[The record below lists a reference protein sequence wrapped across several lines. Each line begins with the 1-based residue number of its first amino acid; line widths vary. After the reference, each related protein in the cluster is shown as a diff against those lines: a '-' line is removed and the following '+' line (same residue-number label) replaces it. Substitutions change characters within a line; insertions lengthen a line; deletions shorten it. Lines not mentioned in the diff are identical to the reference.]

1 MSRDTSPI
9 QSAEVEGQAPA
20 RSSLRSEL
28 LGLALA
34 AALALGGACRSPV
47 GVTRTGFEPNF
58 RSQRASVLDEG
69 ELSSISRQLLAYT
82 GLAELYGSDPEA
94 ALARLRKLA
103 LSERV
108 RRPLVVVAEL
118 EYARALSTGERGRYL
133 LAAVDAYHY
142 LFSTELEPAPDPF
155 DPLFQ
160 LACDLYNRGLTL
172 GLMGEGDELDLSD
185 RVIETPRGSLSLVG
199 STATTAWGRDDF
211 ARFLPADAYQ
221 VRGLRDRV
229 RLEGLGVPLIA
240 QLRDAAGDD
249 PLRRNLPPRLIL
261 SATAL
266 LRPEGG
272 VAELESGALRCS
284 LELYFP
290 TDIQRVEIAGQYV
303 PLEGDLTAPMAYSL
317 EDSPIWGF
325 SIRGFLRG
333 SDEKLE
339 AGVYMTQ
346 PYQRGKIPVLLLHGT
361 ASNPAEWAPLVS
373 GLQLDPRLRAKYQL
387 WVGLYRTGN
396 PILYSAAVVRGA
408 LKDLLDGL
416 NAGGDDPA
424 LQQMIVVGHSQG
436 GLLTRLL
443 ATSSGDRFWNLISSE
458 PFDQYELSPEAR
470 EVLGRSLF
478 FEPVPAISRVVFI
491 STPHRGSFLA
501 ASWIGR
507 LTYGLVQLPGEVTN
521 SLRQLGSADRLPP
534 ELRSEIPTSVKN
546 MDPGSP
552 FVKVLETL
560 PFGERVHLHSII
572 PVKGDGPPE
581 EGDDGVVAYSSA
593 HLEGVESEL
602 VVRHSHSCQNEP
614 ETVLEL
620 RRILLAHLASLDAAS
635 PPAQAAAKP

>member
-1 MSRDTSPI
+1 MRREPLQSYSFARPSERSPW
-9 QSAEVEGQAPA
+9 V
-20 RSSLRSEL
+20 
-28 LGLALA
+28 GLALA
-34 AALALGGACRSPV
+34 AFLALAAACRSPV
-47 GVTRTGFEPNF
+47 GITRTGFEPNF
-58 RSQRASVLDEG
+58 RAQRSSVLDAG
-69 ELSSISRQLLAYT
+69 ELSSTSRQLLAFT

-94 ALARLRKLA
+94 ALAHFRKLA
-103 LSERV
+103 VSERR
-108 RRPLVVVAEL
+108 RRPLVVVAEI
-118 EYARALSTGERGRYL
+118 EYARALATGERGRFL
-133 LAAVDAYHY
+133 LAAVEAYHY
-142 LFSTELEPAPDPF
+142 LFSPELEPAPDPF

-160 LACDLYNRGLTL
+160 LACDLYNRSLAL
-172 GLMGEGDELDLSD
+172 GLMGQRSELDLAD
-185 RVIETPRGSLSLVG
+185 RVVETPCGALELTGSPSRP
-199 STATTAWGRDDF
+199 WGREDF
-211 ARFLPADAYQ
+211 ARFLPADEYL

-229 RLEGLGVPLIA
+229 RLEGLGVPMMA
-240 QLRDAAGDD
+240 QFREAAEDD
-249 PLRRNLPPRLIL
+249 PLRRNLPPRLML

-272 VAELESGALRCS
+272 IERLDSGALRGV

-290 TDIQRVEIAGQYV
+290 TDVQRVEIAGQDV
-303 PLEGDLTAPMAYSL
+303 PLEADLTAPMAYSL
-317 EDSPIWGF
+317 EYSPVWGF

-333 SDEKLE
+333 SDEQNE

-408 LKDLLDGL
+408 LSDLLAGL
-416 NAGGDDPA
+416 NVAESDPA
-424 LQQMIVVGHSQG
+424 LGQMVVVGHSQG

-443 ATSSGDRFWNLISSE
+443 VTSSGDRFWNLISSE
-458 PFDQYELSPEAR
+458 PFEDYELSPEAR

-478 FEPVPAISRVVFI
+478 FEPSPAIARAVFI
-491 STPHRGSFLA
+491 ATPHRGSFLA

-507 LTYGLVQLPGEVTN
+507 LTYGLVQLPGDVTS
-521 SLRQLGSADRLPP
+521 SLRQISSGDRLPP
-534 ELRSEIPTSVKN
+534 ELRDDFPTSVKN
-546 MDPGSP
+546 MDPDSR
-552 FVKVLETL
+552 FVQVLETL
-560 PFGERVHLHSII
+560 PFGQRVRVNSII

-581 EGDDGVVAYSSA
+581 EGDDGVVAYASA

-602 VVRHSHSCQNEP
+602 IVRHSHSCQNEP

-620 RRILLAHLASLDAAS
+620 RRILLEHLQALEAAGSPASGSVTPSLS
-635 PPAQAAAKP
+635 LTP